1 CLVWVAV
8 SLMARY
14 PDDVGRISLAVLTAD
29 QNIHPTGAFVE
40 CANLALDAAE
50 DSGSISVI
58 GIAPTRAETGFGY
71 VEAGDKE

>member
-1 CLVWVAV
+1 MDEAHVFAEPDKRNTLGCLVWVAG

-50 DSGSISVI
+50 DSGSIS
-58 GIAPTRAETGFGY
+58 
-71 VEAGDKE
+71 